1 MERRLVEWGILVDG
15 SVADP
20 FTSLQA
26 EFNSTLF
33 LDYTLF
39 SIVISSCYVTI
50 ALLGQEGLNPF
61 PFFCTRNTL
70 FHRHDT

>member
-26 EFNSTLF
+26 ELNSTLF
-33 LDYTLF
+33 FRLHIIFNSD
-39 SIVISSCYVTI
+39 I
-50 ALLGQEGLNPF
+50 LLLCNHCFTRPGGIKPF
-61 PFFCTRNTL
+61 PFFL
-70 FHRHDT
+70 HEEYIIS